1 MKKLLVLLI
10 SMLLLPIAAF
20 CQEIIESVTTI
31 PGLDFTQCFATLA
44 AFCPL
49 VIFITEWIKKYIK
62 VSGGL
67 NQLFSWLISIGLAF
81 VGWGLQLGMF
91 AGIEWYVVIVY
102 GIAAGLVCNGI
113 FDIKLVQDILNAIF
127 KKRLV
132 S

>member
-20 CQEIIESVTTI
+20 CQELSVI
-31 PGLDFTQCFATLA
+31 PAVDFSGYFASLI

-49 VIFITEWIKKYIK
+49 VIFITEWLKQHIK

-67 NQLFSWLISIGLAF
+67 NQLFSWLVSIGLAF
-81 VGWGLQLGMF
+81 VGWGLNLGMF
-91 AGIEWYVVIVY
+91 NNIEWYVVIVY
-102 GIAAGLVCNGI
+102 GLAAGLVCNGI
-113 FDIKLVQDILNAIF
+113 FDIKVVQSILNAIF